1 MLKSELRIM
10 EGADSKGRGGGW
22 ASPSFDRRRSPTA
35 VENGGAKAAPRPLA
49 AEADTHQRV
58 TLLSVSLLQALSRT
72 VLRSGVGRSGKRGRA
87 AGKGSPRRCEPL
99 VKLKNQRVTKSGRSK
114 KTLAF
119 GDLRA
124 IKGANCEQDCQSVA
138 TAGEHTPLGSGTL

>member
-22 ASPSFDRRRSPTA
+22 ASPSFAWRHSLTA

-58 TLLSVSLLQALSRT
+58 TLLSVSLLQALSRA

-87 AGKGSPRRCEPL
+87 AGKGSPRRCEQL
-99 VKLKNQRVTKSGRSK
+99 VKLKTAEIQKVDVLK
-114 KTLAF
+114 KHWRLEIC
-119 GDLRA
+119 GL
-124 IKGANCEQDCQSVA
+124 
-138 TAGEHTPLGSGTL
+138 